1 MGIPNKTSTFVW
13 AYQAVVGTA
22 IITAVNS
29 VTYEFGEYKD
39 ECGKW
44 NSPFVENPAEPRW
57 AYNSRTCTL
66 TDLATEYPTFV
77 HPFLPVTA
85 QFLAWFLGKPLDADP
100 LVTIET
106 LDTDMT
112 YPLTIRL
119 EEKGGT
125 KPEVIQAVDC
135 YCIGL
140 TIKMERGKSML
151 VECEFCWGSLEDFSV
166 DARPVLTTAPLA
178 AGLMTGPYDGNPI
191 VMWDIGADN
200 VSIPGVWRA
209 DIRGQRDY
217 ENVSGDQGAVQT
229 NYIYKVLP
237 IEIILSAVFETDD
250 MWENYVN
257 RTATTNMTIQVKKHN
272 ATNYITFTFT
282 NCRIRSIKKTGE
294 RNKGHYA
301 AVCVVRAEKVEGS
314 TDWFTEGGVTFA
326 THWKANI

>member
-1 MGIPNKTSTFVW
+1 MGIANKTSTYEW
-13 AYQAVVGTA
+13 QYQAVVGTA

-29 VTYEFGEYKD
+29 PCFELGEYND

-44 NSPFVENPAEPRW
+44 NSPFVENPSEPRW
-57 AYNSRTCTL
+57 SYDSRTPTL
-66 TDLATEYPTFV
+66 TDLETKYPTFNHV
-77 HPFLPVTA
+77 FNPVSA
-85 QFLAWFLGKPLDADP
+85 QFLAWFLGKPVSATP
-100 LVTIET
+100 VVTIET

-140 TIKMERGKSML
+140 TVKMERKRSML
-151 VECEFCWGSLEDFSV
+151 VECEFCWGELEDFSV
-166 DARPVLTTAPLA
+166 DARPILTTPPLT
-178 AGLMTGPYDGNPI
+178 AGLMTGPYNGNPI
-191 VMWDIGADN
+191 VMWDIGGDN

-209 DIRGQRDY
+209 DLRGQKEY
-217 ENVSGDQGAVQT
+217 ESVSSDQGDVQT
-229 NYIYKVLP
+229 NYTYRVHP
-237 IEIILSAVFETDD
+237 IDIILSAVFETDD

-282 NCRIRSIKKTGE
+282 NCRIRTIKKTGE
-294 RNKGHYA
+294 KNKGHYA
-301 AVCVVRAEKVEGS
+301 AVCIIRAERVEGTS
-314 TDWFTEGGVTFA
+314 DWFTEGGVTFA